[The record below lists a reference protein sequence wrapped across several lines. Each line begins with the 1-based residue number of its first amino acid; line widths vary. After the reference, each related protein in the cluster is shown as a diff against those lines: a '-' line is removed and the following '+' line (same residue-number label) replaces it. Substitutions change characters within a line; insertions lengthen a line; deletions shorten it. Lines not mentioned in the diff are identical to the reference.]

1 MFFLVNKDMC
11 KEKVGFVSVTNR
23 NLLIID
29 IIKSLI
35 GCLRFVLAEKT
46 LVTTDELVLHFHAW
60 FIVETKKHRLHS
72 RDRE

>member
-1 MFFLVNKDMC
+1 M
-11 KEKVGFVSVTNR
+11 
-23 NLLIID
+23 IID

-60 FIVETKKHRLHS
+60 FIVETQKTQASLKGQRMMKTWSEVVLSEKKALFKIK
-72 RDRE
+72 